1 MLRPILA
8 QHQIEL
14 KITSVIEHNEA
25 SPHNAIGLM
34 FITQRTEYYM
44 SFVEKGIS
52 LWLLRD
58 VIKRILYA
66 CHHKSLL
73 LILKYIFIHH
83 NMTHVMNIMRMW
95 FLHVAH
101 DCGGKHVNSAN
112 NLCVCEAHIKF
123 SVISANVLHWLQI
136 WRIDMWCVVG
146 DIRFNIYIYIGRSV
160 AQTRWKMF
168 AAVASDCARLH
179 YYIICMYRCHAFK

>member
-83 NMTHVMNIMRMW
+83 NITHVMNIMRMW

-123 SVISANVLHWLQI
+123 SVISANVLPNWHVMCCWWHSVQYI
-136 WRIDMWCVVG
+136 H
-146 DIRFNIYIYIGRSV
+146 IYRSV
-160 AQTRWKMF
+160 GRTNALENVRCCCVWLR
-168 AAVASDCARLH
+168 AASLLYNMHVSMSRVQVMQMTH
-179 YYIICMYRCHAFK
+179 